1 MRWCWTCDFS
11 CSCYNHSNPGSV
23 EVYPLLIHLFQ
34 TKKCRKPSKRTQTYH
49 RKETV
54 YWKVSLIQYTVAHVQ
69 YVRFIMIFMNE
80 WGVFVGWSSSSS
92 QLTSKLH
99 LLRLKA
105 DMAITLEKR
114 TKDCTAS
121 LDTYQ
126 QHLTAPLPHSVALH
140 KCQLQWKEKEVCEK
154 TVYTLG
160 RLLCACLLAYMYST
174 CVNAATCVYTVLC
187 TCMFVWACL
196 TVYV

>member
-1 MRWCWTCDFS
+1 
-11 CSCYNHSNPGSV
+11 
-23 EVYPLLIHLFQ
+23 
-34 TKKCRKPSKRTQTYH
+34 
-49 RKETV
+49 
-54 YWKVSLIQYTVAHVQ
+54 
-69 YVRFIMIFMNE
+69 
-80 WGVFVGWSSSSS
+80 
-92 QLTSKLH
+92 
-99 LLRLKA
+99 
-105 DMAITLEKR
+105 MAITLEKR

-174 CVNAATCVYTVLC
+174 CVNAATCVYTVYMYMYVCLGLPHCFYIIRVMIFFSMLHYNVHCILC
-187 TCMFVWACL
+187 VGNPWQ
-196 TVYV
+196 